1 VRAIRRA
8 QRQNEDTIVVLGA
21 GVIGLCTIQ
30 ILKAMGVSKVIVS
43 GRRVKRLEA
52 AKESGADQVIDA
64 AKEDPIAMVKEA
76 TSEMLANM
84 VFECA
89 GSPAT
94 FQQSIEMVQNG
105 GKVILVGEYEQPVNW
120 NPTIAVSKSLS
131 LIGSWAGHFPG
142 AIEFLQSGQ
151 VNAKFLITHELP
163 LDKAKE
169 AFETQLGAQDAIKV
183 MVKA

>member
-1 VRAIRRA
+1 MAV
-8 QRQNEDTIVVLGA
+8 
-21 GVIGLCTIQ
+21 
-30 ILKAMGVSKVIVS
+30 
-43 GRRVKRLEA
+43 
-52 AKESGADQVIDA
+52 
-64 AKEDPIAMVKEA
+64 VKEA

-84 VFECA
+84 IFECA

-120 NPTIAVSKSLS
+120 NPTIAVNKSLS

-142 AIEFLQSGQ
+142 AIEFLQSGK
-151 VNAKFLITHELP
+151 VNAKSLITHEFP

-183 MVKA
+183 MVKV